1 MVLAGQPISAI
12 DLPAPFF
19 VAANADSANLTTTFV
34 DMPGCTIDIATV
46 GASAKIWVNAVV
58 QYTVT
63 AFTSAAAI
71 STQLVVDGVAQ
82 VGQVVRV
89 PTANSDQGTFSQAW
103 LVTVSPG
110 THTLKLQSRISAANL
125 TAVSRAT
132 SSNLSGVVF
141 DSSL

>member
-1 MVLAGQPISAI
+1 MALGGQPMSAI
-12 DLPAPFF
+12 DIPYPFF
-19 VAANADSANLTTTFV
+19 IASDADSANLTTTFV
-34 DMPGCTIDIATV
+34 DMPGATIDITTV
-46 GASAKIWVNAVV
+46 GASAKVLVNATV

-82 VGQVVRV
+82 TGQVVIV
-89 PTANSDQGTFSQAW
+89 PTANGFQATPGQSW

-110 THTLKLQSRISAANL
+110 LHTFKLQSRISAANL
-125 TAVSRAT
+125 TAVTRAT
-132 SSNLSGVVF
+132 SSTMSGVVF